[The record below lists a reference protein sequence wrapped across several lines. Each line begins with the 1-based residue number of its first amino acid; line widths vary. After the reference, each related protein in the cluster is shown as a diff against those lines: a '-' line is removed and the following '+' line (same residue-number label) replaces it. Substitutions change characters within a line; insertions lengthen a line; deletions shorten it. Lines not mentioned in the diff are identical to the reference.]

1 MVFFLLQTHTP
12 CTPPLQ
18 AAHINA
24 AATPVKESPNQS
36 LGRRSEPAHAA
47 RCREQ
52 KIGNSQSDGIAA
64 NHSRKLTMQLGFE
77 QSVALL
83 SAEHA
88 KTR

>member
-1 MVFFLLQTHTP
+1 MARRTLREF
-12 CTPPLQ
+12 
-18 AAHINA
+18 AACIDA
-24 AATPVKESPNQS
+24 PATAGADGASVAGEKVRIRAVWWALS
-36 LGRRSEPAHAA
+36 
-47 RCREQ
+47 
-52 KIGNSQSDGIAA
+52 IGNSQSDGIAA